1 MTRKRLLRY
10 AAVVFGALALVQGV
24 RSWEGSQRAV
34 QIVYRAPPG
43 PLNVVITDKKNHRI
57 SRVFF
62 GDGAE
67 RNHRLKLGDG
77 EYSAQLTL
85 AGYER
90 HHTFDIEGSQTVEIT
105 WNDAH

>member
-24 RSWEGSQRAV
+24 RTWEGSQRAV
-34 QIVYRAPPG
+34 KIVYQAPPG
-43 PLNVVITDKKNHRI
+43 PLNVVITDAANHRI

-62 GDGAE
+62 GDGVE
-67 RNHRLKLGDG
+67 RNHALKLTDG
-77 EYSAQLTL
+77 QYSAQLTL

-90 HHTFDIEGSQTVEIT
+90 HRSFEVEVDRTIEIK
-105 WNDAH
+105 WAR